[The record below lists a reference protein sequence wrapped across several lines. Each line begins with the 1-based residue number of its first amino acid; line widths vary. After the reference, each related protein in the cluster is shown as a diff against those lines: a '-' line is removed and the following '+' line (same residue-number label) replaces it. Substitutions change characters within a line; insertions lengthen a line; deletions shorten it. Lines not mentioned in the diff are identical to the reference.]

1 MCKGSD
7 IIKVAAVAAAV
18 YTGGASMGLWGAAEA
33 AGAGAAA
40 AGAAGGAAGGTGLTL
55 GAAGATG
62 LTAGA
67 AGTGLSTAAA
77 GAGFDAGL
85 ASLFASGAGAVA
97 AGTALADGTQAAAP
111 AARTASGGTS
121 TGASF
126 LGALKTGAQLAPLAS
141 LAMMGMQPKMEAQG
155 IPGVSPAP
163 DSQAAKTPAPNIFKK
178 KIQGIDPTQ
187 TSGVGGV
194 SDISLGK
201 ATVLGQ

>member
-18 YTGGASMGLWGAAEA
+18 YTGGASAGLWGAAE
-33 AGAGAAA
+33 GVGAAA
-40 AGAAGGAAGGTGLTL
+40 GTLGTANAVGAAGGDALGSLIAGNAANWGIDIAAGVG
-55 GAAGATG
+55 GAA
-62 LTAGA
+62 
-67 AGTGLSTAAA
+67 
-77 GAGFDAGL
+77 
-85 ASLFASGAGAVA
+85 A
-97 AGTALADGTQAAAP
+97 AGTALADGTQVAVAP
-111 AARTASGGTS
+111 AAASGAAEG

-141 LAMMGMQPKMEAQG
+141 LAMAGMQPKMEAQG

-163 DSQAAKTPAPNIFKK
+163 SSQAASTPAPNIFKK
-178 KIQGIDPTQ
+178 KIQGIDPTK

-201 ATVLGQ
+201 ATVLGS

>member
-7 IIKVAAVAAAV
+7 ILKVAAIGAAI
-18 YTGGASMGLWGAAEA
+18 YTGGASMGLFGAAE
-33 AGAGAAA
+33 GAAA
-40 AGAAGGAAGGTGLTL
+40 AGIAGGAAGGTGLTL
-55 GAAGATG
+55 GTAGATG

-67 AGTGLSTAAA
+67 AGAAGFGTAAA
-77 GAGFDAGL
+77 TAGFDAGL

-111 AARTASGGTS
+111 AAGTASGGTS

-194 SDISLGK
+194 TDLTLGR
-201 ATVLGQ
+201 ATVLGS